1 MTKSP
6 GGGVFGYRIEKDF
19 FRVLNTQIVDKTTG
33 GDYGDR
39 DKENRRNSKDD
50 VANENGKK
58 ESETINGDECGPIY
72 DLCDGTW
79 ICRSFFLA

>member
-1 MTKSP
+1 M
-6 GGGVFGYRIEKDF
+6 
-19 FRVLNTQIVDKTTG
+19 LNTQIVDKTTGG

-58 ESETINGDECGPIY
+58 EPETIIGAKWGFVY
-72 DLCDGTW
+72 DLWDGAW
-79 ICRSFFLA
+79 ICCSFFLT